1 MARLVAP
8 AFLLAVPV
16 SFVAVVPYAAGIAA
30 APPQLSLPPPPS
42 PASAVRT
49 EVRIHPAH
57 VPATFR
63 GPE

>member
-1 MARLVAP
+1 MRETTSPARMAP
-8 AFLLAVPV
+8 VP
-16 SFVAVVPYAAGIAA
+16 AA
-30 APPQLSLPPPPS
+30 ASNK
-42 PASAVRT
+42 ANWAAVRT